1 MLLVA
6 LLSQPV
12 QASGAELGGYFRV
25 MTRPDFQGG
34 DGKLGYWNLYGRLL
48 NEGPYATVEMK
59 LPILEQRA
67 GSSDVW
73 TSVHMKVEGGSVGNA
88 DTGNGSLGDFRM
100 SQLYA
105 QAGNV
110 MLDRVTWQVGTL
122 ESYFGDLGLYDM
134 RPTTLF
140 HDTVGLSARYQDER
154 AELMLGF
161 GDAGYAIRGS
171 EYMTIFSPGGSLRM
185 QLGSHL
191 QLGLGGQ
198 VYYEPE
204 VKGNRYAPHTTPG
217 LGYEDFLR
225 GEVVAS
231 FLDENPGEEVSF
243 PSPEPTSNTS
253 YKAVAT
259 LGFGGFGPL
268 VWNSFQASYQLQHPD
283 NFVTETHEGETYTLY
298 VTELTDQR
306 TVLFLGDELQ
316 LRVVPERVDLA
327 LGGVWGLHQDGDNE
341 IAPTE
346 HARTYASV
354 VARVQTYLSPTVHLL
369 VESSLARETS
379 TNGNTYRNHYDSIFE
394 NTGGASD
401 PRGLEYGDSDTRD
414 TWQGKAG
421 FVLNPLGPGI
431 YTRPSLRLLYGVQHS
446 TQNNAFGNS
455 FVEDLDQYN
464 EFGNVERHWHHVLA
478 LETEV
483 WF

>member
-6 LLSQPV
+6 LLNQPAL
-12 QASGAELGGYFRV
+12 ASGAEIGGYFRV

-59 LPILEQRA
+59 LPILEQRPA
-67 GSSDVW
+67 SSEVW

-88 DTGNGSLGDFRM
+88 DSGNGNLSNFRM

-105 QAGNV
+105 EAGNV
-110 MLDRVTWQVGTL
+110 LLDRVTWRVGSL
-122 ESYFGDLGLYDM
+122 ETYFGDLGLYDM

-140 HDTVGLSARYQDER
+140 QDTVGLSARYRDER
-154 AELMLGF
+154 AELLLGF
-161 GDAGYAIRGS
+161 GDAGYALRGS
-171 EYMTIFSPGGSLRM
+171 EYMTVFSPGASARF
-185 QLGSHL
+185 QLGRHV

-198 VYYEPE
+198 LYHEPE
-204 VKGNRYAPHTTPG
+204 VTGNRYAPHSTPG
-217 LGYEDFLR
+217 LDYEDVLR
-225 GEVVAS
+225 GEVVQS
-231 FLDENPGEEVSF
+231 FLEDNPGEAIAF
-243 PSPEPTSNTS
+243 PDPEPTSNTS

-259 LGFGGFGPL
+259 FGFGGFGPL
-268 VWNSFQASYQLQHPD
+268 VWNSVQASYQLVHPD
-283 NFVTETHEGETYTLY
+283 NFVDETYEGETYTLY
-298 VTELTDQR
+298 VTELTDER
-306 TVLFLGDELQ
+306 SVLVVGDEVQLQ
-316 LRVVPERVDLA
+316 LIPGRLDMALA
-327 LGGVWGLHQDGDNE
+327 GLWGLHQDGDNA
-341 IAPTE
+341 IAPSSD
-346 HARTYASV
+346 ARSYASA
-354 VARVQTYLSPTVHLL
+354 VARIQTYLSPTVHLL
-369 VESSLARETS
+369 IESSLAREIS
-379 TNGNTYRNHYDSIFE
+379 TNGNTYRNHQDSIFE
-394 NTGGASD
+394 NDAGASD

-431 YTRPSLRLLYGVQHS
+431 YTRPSLRLLYGLQHS